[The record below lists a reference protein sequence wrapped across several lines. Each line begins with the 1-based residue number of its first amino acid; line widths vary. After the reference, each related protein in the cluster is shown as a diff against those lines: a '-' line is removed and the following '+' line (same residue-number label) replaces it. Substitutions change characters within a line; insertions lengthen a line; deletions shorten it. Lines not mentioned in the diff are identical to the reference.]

1 MADTLL
7 LNQIGSSVFGFIGQ
21 TWFLWVP
28 GALFFIFAEVWLRY
42 VRTAFVSGLKWTLL
56 EVRVPR
62 EVAKSPKAMESILAG
77 IHGTAKSPDFLEKY
91 WKGVIQ
97 PWFSLEIVGDETGV
111 HFYIWTQEFFRKMIE
126 AQVYAQY
133 PSSEVTIVEDYT
145 KNLPASIPN
154 DKWNLWGTE
163 FMLVKPDAYPIRTYE
178 DFTLEKIS
186 VKEEEQKID
195 PLSALVEFMGLLTPG
210 EKLWIQIL
218 ITPAGSAWKEAGERL
233 IAKITGREVKA
244 FEALPTKIVHG
255 INTEILGKLMG
266 GEAEQKREEKKS
278 KISDLTPGE
287 RDVLIAIEKNIGKL
301 GFETGIRWLYLA
313 ERDRYNGI
321 AIPAVMGIF
330 KQFASPAMNGFKP
343 NKLATTSAGYFNKK
357 AIEAKKK
364 FRMYNAYRL
373 RSFFSPPYL
382 GQKFVFNTSELATI
396 YHFPGTV
403 VGSPGMSRV
412 EAKKGAPPSN
422 LPI

>member
-7 LNQIGSSVFGFIGQ
+7 LNPILGSVLGFFAK

-28 GALFFIFAEVWLRY
+28 GALFFIFAEVWLNY
-42 VRTAFVSGLKWTLL
+42 VRALFISQLKWILL

-77 IHGTAKSPDFLEKY
+77 IHGTAKSADFIEKY
-91 WKGVIQ
+91 WKGFVP

-145 KNLPASIPN
+145 KNLPPAIP
-154 DKWNLWGTE
+154 DERWNLWGTE
-163 FMLVKPDAYPIRTYE
+163 FMLTRLDAYPIRTYE
-178 DFTLEKIS
+178 DFALEKIS
-186 VKEEEQKID
+186 VKEEETKID

-210 EKLWIQIL
+210 EKIWIQII
-218 ITPAGSAWKEAGERL
+218 ITPAGTEWKEAGEQL
-233 IAKITGREVKA
+233 IAKITGREDKA
-244 FEALPTKIVHG
+244 VEFLPTQIVHG
-255 INTEILGKLMG
+255 INAEIAKALGI
-266 GEAEQKREEKKS
+266 ESEQKREDKQS
-278 KISDLTPGE
+278 KLSNLTPGE

-301 GFETGIRWLYLA
+301 GFYTGIRWLYVA
-313 ERDRYNGI
+313 ERDRYNGL
-321 AIPAVMGIF
+321 AIPALMGIF
-330 KQFASPAMNGFKP
+330 KQFASPSMNGFKP
-343 NKLATTSAGYFNKK
+343 NRAASTSAGYFRKK
-357 AIEAKKK
+357 IIEARKKL
-364 FRMYNAYRL
+364 RIYNAYRL
-373 RSFFSPPYL
+373 RSFFALPYL
-382 GQKFVFNTSELATI
+382 GKKFVFNTSELATI

-403 VGSPGMSRV
+403 AGSPGLSRV
-412 EAKKGAPPSN
+412 EAKKGAPPTN